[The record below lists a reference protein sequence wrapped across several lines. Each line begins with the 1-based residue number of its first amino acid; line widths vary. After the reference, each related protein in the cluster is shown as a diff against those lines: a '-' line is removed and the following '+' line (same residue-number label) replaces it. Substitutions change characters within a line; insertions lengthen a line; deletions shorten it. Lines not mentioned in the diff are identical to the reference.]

1 MLRLLILFFGIV
13 QGAQAVETTRY
24 EYGGDLRT
32 RGSLQTFPDDS
43 AINALTGSSAVDF
56 DGILRLKFGATRSGW
71 DFKTDGQLIVSYGDS
86 VEYTREL
93 VEQAPGFEALFG
105 RLPNDDRRWWNLTE
119 TFEDKDKL
127 AVTGRVDRL
136 SIGYTGRSA
145 SMRFGRQALSWG
157 NGLFYT
163 PMDIVN
169 PFDPT
174 AVDTEYKVGDDMLY
188 GQYLRG
194 NGDDVQATYVVRR
207 DPLTGDVETDQAT
220 IALKYHGFVG
230 AGEIDLLVADQYG
243 QALLAFGGSR
253 DVGGAVW
260 RSDLVL
266 SDTETEDVVAQF
278 VINSSYSWMWKGKNV
293 SGSAEYYFNGFGQ
306 SNGCYSPE
314 CLTDNPE
321 LVERIARRQL
331 FTLGRHYLGGS
342 LMVEVTPLFTLTPNI
357 FWNIGDGSALLQF
370 VTQNSLGDNLVLLGA
385 LGIPMGPSGTEYG
398 GIDTGIEGVY
408 FSTDL
413 SMFLQL
419 NWYF

>member
-1 MLRLLILFFGIV
+1 
-13 QGAQAVETTRY
+13 
-24 EYGGDLRT
+24 
-32 RGSLQTFPDDS
+32 
-43 AINALTGSSAVDF
+43 
-56 DGILRLKFGATRSGW
+56 
-71 DFKTDGQLIVSYGDS
+71 
-86 VEYTREL
+86 
-93 VEQAPGFEALFG
+93 
-105 RLPNDDRRWWNLTE
+105 
-119 TFEDKDKL
+119 
-127 AVTGRVDRL
+127 
-136 SIGYTGRSA
+136 
-145 SMRFGRQALSWG
+145 
-157 NGLFYT
+157 
-163 PMDIVN
+163 
-169 PFDPT
+169 
-174 AVDTEYKVGDDMLY
+174 
-188 GQYLRG
+188 
-194 NGDDVQATYVVRR
+194 
-207 DPLTGDVETDQAT
+207 
-220 IALKYHGFVG
+220 
-230 AGEIDLLVADQYG
+230 
-243 QALLAFGGSR
+243 
-253 DVGGAVW
+253 
-260 RSDLVL
+260 L

-278 VINSSYSWMWKGKNV
+278 VINTSYSWVWNGKNV

-321 LVERIARRQL
+321 LVERISRRQL